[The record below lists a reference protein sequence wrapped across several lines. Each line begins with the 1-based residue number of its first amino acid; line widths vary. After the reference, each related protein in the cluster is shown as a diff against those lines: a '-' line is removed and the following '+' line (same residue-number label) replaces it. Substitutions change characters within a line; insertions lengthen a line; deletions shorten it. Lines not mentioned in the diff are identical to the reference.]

1 MDMEILSTIVS
12 VVSIVLGIYAIVQAE
27 RYNKESEKVNAD
39 TRKILN
45 LQLEEIQT
53 IERKIARDLIK
64 SEENV
69 ICLAKDGGFI
79 CKLNIYDKSNKN
91 TVLNI
96 FQNLKVKAYTLDR
109 FELFLE
115 ENEEQFYFDFFCI
128 VETRNEQTVRRVKEE
143 LEKYGLVLI
152 VDYQARKH

>member
-64 SEENV
+64 SEDNCTFGIILLLV
-69 ICLAKDGGFI
+69 IFS
-79 CKLNIYDKSNKN
+79 Y
-91 TVLNI
+91 
-96 FQNLKVKAYTLDR
+96 NLFSR
-109 FELFLE
+109 
-115 ENEEQFYFDFFCI
+115 
-128 VETRNEQTVRRVKEE
+128 
-143 LEKYGLVLI
+143 
-152 VDYQARKH
+152 